1 MTEEQP
7 TLYCTNHPT
16 TPTSLRCNNC
26 EKPICPRC
34 AVLTPIGY
42 RCRECL
48 REQQKK
54 FDTAEWYDYI
64 LAFISG
70 VVISFIGSILV
81 NFLVQFLGFWI
92 ILVFIAIGTFS
103 GLVITEAIRYVTRR
117 RRSNRL
123 FQIAAA
129 SVIVGCLPI
138 LFYNL
143 AFFNLW
149 SLIWTGAYAFTAAS
163 AVYARLRGLR
173 M

>member
-1 MTEEQP
+1 
-7 TLYCTNHPT
+7 L
-16 TPTSLRCNNC
+16 TPT
-26 EKPICPRC
+26 
-34 AVLTPIGY
+34 GY

-48 REQQKK
+48 RVQQKK

-70 VVISFIGSILV
+70 VVVSFIGSLLV
-81 NFLVQFLGFWI
+81 NFLAQFLGFWI
-92 ILVFIAIGTFS
+92 ILVFLAIGSSS
-103 GLVITEAIRYVTRR
+103 GFVIAEAIRYVTRR
-117 RRSNRL
+117 RRSKRL
-123 FQIAAA
+123 FQLAAA

-143 AFFNLW
+143 IFFDLW
-149 SLIWTGAYAFTAAS
+149 PLIWTGAYAFTAAS